1 MNHRVVQALFWLPPP
16 DGNTSLHAR
25 FYAQFRQE
33 SMCRPLKTALDI
45 AERLQ

>member
-1 MNHRVVQALFWLPPP
+1 MNHRVVQAHLVDPP

-25 FYAQFRQE
+25 FYARFRQD
-33 SMCRPLKTALDI
+33 SMCRPFTTALDI